1 MAIDRSS
8 ALPEPEFTEA
18 QLADAGRLMEEMPRI
33 EAALKNYL
41 SMKMAEGLTTGSEA
55 DKGTSGA
62 KSVAASATALQGCA
76 RVVLKSLNALDLP
89 PAPQWGLR
97 HSQGEEESA
106 VAYMTRL
113 GQYKVVQ
120 ALWSR
125 CRAAD
130 QKPAKLLGRSSLQFA
145 FPEVSTQ
152 ILADL
157 AACAS
162 SARATEE
169 QLREFI
175 TGFASTLI
183 DDSSAMATDDG
194 PSDTELVWATN
205 MAAALAARQEA
216 RKSQAAER
224 VQRATTADEF
234 SMQLRAALGGE
245 AQAADT
251 PGVQIEEVHD

>member
-1 MAIDRSS
+1 MAIDQSS
-8 ALPEPEFTEA
+8 AVPEQEFTEA
-18 QLADAGRLMEEMPRI
+18 QLADASLLMEEMPRI
-33 EAALKNYL
+33 EAALKSYL
-41 SMKMAEGLTTGSEA
+41 SMRMAEGLTTGSEA

-62 KSVAASATALQGCA
+62 KSAAASAAALQGCA
-76 RVVLKSLNALDLP
+76 RVVLKTLNALDLP

-97 HSQGEEESA
+97 HPQGEEESA
-106 VAYMTRL
+106 VEYMTRL
-113 GQYKVVQ
+113 GKYKVVQ

-130 QKPAKLLGRSSLQFA
+130 QKPAKLLGRSSMQIA
-145 FPEVSTQ
+145 FPEVSAQ

-157 AACAS
+157 PGCAA

-175 TGFASTLI
+175 TGFAATLV

-194 PSDTELVWATN
+194 PSDAELVWSTN
-205 MAAALAARQEA
+205 MAASLAARQEA

-224 VQRATTADEF
+224 VQRATTADDF
-234 SMQLRAALGGE
+234 SSQLRAALGGE
-245 AQAADT
+245 AQPAET